1 MSINMKIVYIYHSF
15 IFKGGIERVFCD
27 KMNYLAKN
35 TNYDISFITF
45 EQGTHPYAYDL
56 DKRVKVIDINCRF
69 AELWKYSIIKR
80 SILKFF
86 LKRKT
91 KRCLSETLKKE
102 RPDIVISTTAEF
114 ENNECILD
122 LPYRFIV
129 ESHTCLNGITKN
141 HSNKSL
147 ISRYF
152 WKAIDK
158 WHFSKIDKSKAFV
171 TLTNA
176 DKTDWAKYIKP
187 NIYVIPNMV
196 TCYPDKIIQYSNRKK
211 RILCVS
217 RLDKIK
223 RFDLM
228 IKAWSLIA
236 NKNRQWRVDIFGDG
250 EMRQTLDNLISIQHL
265 NDSITIHPSSNRIYD
280 EYMDS
285 SIFAFSSELEGF
297 GLVLIEAMSC
307 GVPCVSFDCPNGP
320 AEIIS
325 HGKDG
330 LLVKNGDVNKFAET
344 LDWMINHDE
353 EREIM
358 SKNAR
363 IAAQRY
369 HKDTIMPQWIEL
381 FNTFSNT
388 NCI

>member
-1 MSINMKIVYIYHSF
+1 MKIIYIYHSF

-27 KMNYLAKN
+27 KMNYLAQN
-35 TNYDISFITF
+35 TNYDITFITF

-56 DKRVKVIDINCRF
+56 DKRIKVVDINCRF
-69 AELWKYSIIKR
+69 AELWKYNIIKR
-80 SILKFF
+80 NILKYF
-86 LKRKT
+86 LSRKT
-91 KRCLSETLKKE
+91 KQCLAKALKNE

-114 ENNECILD
+114 ENIECILD
-122 LPYRFIV
+122 LPYQFIV
-129 ESHTCLNGITKN
+129 ESHMCMKEVITSSKKKQFITHN
-141 HSNKSL
+141 
-147 ISRYF
+147 IS
-152 WKAIDK
+152 KILDK
-158 WHFSKIDKSKAFV
+158 WHLSKINKCKALV
-171 TLTNA
+171 VLTDA
-176 DKTDWAKYIKP
+176 DKRDWSRVIKS
-187 NIYVIPNMV
+187 NIIVIPNILNN
-196 TCYPDKIIQYSNRKK
+196 YPDNITDYSKRTK
-211 RILCVS
+211 RILCVG
-217 RLDKIK
+217 RFDKQK
-223 RFDLM
+223 GFDLM
-228 IKAWSLIA
+228 IKAWAIIA
-236 NKNRQWRVDIFGDG
+236 DKHKEWKVDIFGDG
-250 EMRQTLDNLISIQHL
+250 ELNNTLNGLIKNYCL
-265 NDSITIHPSSNRIYD
+265 DESITIHPTTNHIYD

-285 SIFAFSSELEGF
+285 SIFAFSSRYEGF

-307 GVPCVSFDCPNGP
+307 GVPCVSFNCPNGP

-330 LLVKNGDVNKFAET
+330 LLVKNGDVNKFAEA

-369 HKDTIMPQWIEL
+369 HKDTIMPQWIDL

>member
-1 MSINMKIVYIYHSF
+1 
-15 IFKGGIERVFCD
+15 
-27 KMNYLAKN
+27 
-35 TNYDISFITF
+35 
-45 EQGTHPYAYDL
+45 
-56 DKRVKVIDINCRF
+56 
-69 AELWKYSIIKR
+69 
-80 SILKFF
+80 
-86 LKRKT
+86 
-91 KRCLSETLKKE
+91 
-102 RPDIVISTTAEF
+102 
-114 ENNECILD
+114 
-122 LPYRFIV
+122 
-129 ESHTCLNGITKN
+129 
-141 HSNKSL
+141 
-147 ISRYF
+147 
-152 WKAIDK
+152 
-158 WHFSKIDKSKAFV
+158 
-171 TLTNA
+171 
-176 DKTDWAKYIKP
+176 
-187 NIYVIPNMV
+187 
-196 TCYPDKIIQYSNRKK
+196 
-211 RILCVS
+211 
-217 RLDKIK
+217 
-223 RFDLM
+223 M

-250 EMRQTLDNLISIQHL
+250 EMRQTLDNLISIHHL

-307 GVPCVSFDCPNGP
+307 GVPCVSFNCPNGP

-330 LLVKNGDVNKFAET
+330 LLVKNGDVNKFAEA